1 LSHLERHVAQ
11 GNRQTATPT
20 ADSDGPVGSLGA

>member
-11 GNRQTATPT
+11 GNRRTATPT
-20 ADSDGPVGSLGA
+20 VDSAGRVGSLGA